1 VAFWACLGSETPPID
16 LFTKEN
22 DMTTI
27 SMAIVLQT
35 AALAATAN
43 SYADARAKTAET
55 GKPLVVL
62 VGADWCPA
70 CQQMKNS
77 ALPQVAKHG
86 TLAKVA
92 YAVVNTDHDHD
103 LAQQLM
109 RGSSIPQLVMYR
121 QTPSGWK
128 RESLVGAQD
137 PAAIESFI
145 NRGLEGLK
153 APDTSLGDASRPA
166 ESQHE

>member
-1 VAFWACLGSETPPID
+1 
-16 LFTKEN
+16 
-22 DMTTI
+22 MTTI
-27 SMAIVLQT
+27 SLAFVLQT
-35 AALAATAN
+35 ALVATTAN
-43 SYADARAKTAET
+43 SNTYTEAREKTAQT

-70 CQQMKNS
+70 CQTMKNS
-77 ALPQVAKHG
+77 AMPQVARRG
-86 TLAKVA
+86 ALSKVA
-92 YAVVNTDHDHD
+92 YAVVNTDHDSG

-109 RGSSIPQLVMYR
+109 RGGSIPQLVMYR
-121 QTPSGWK
+121 ETPTGWK

-153 APDTSLGDASRPA
+153 APDTSLGEASRPTA
-166 ESQHE
+166 EERE

>member
-1 VAFWACLGSETPPID
+1 
-16 LFTKEN
+16 
-22 DMTTI
+22 MTTI
-27 SMAIVLQT
+27 SLAILLQT
-35 AALAATAN
+35 AALATTTN
-43 SYADARAKTAET
+43 SYAEARAKTAET

-77 ALPQVAKHG
+77 ALPQVARRG
-86 TLAKVA
+86 ALAKVA
-92 YAVVNTDHDHD
+92 YAVVNTDQHRE
-103 LAQQLM
+103 LSQQLM
-109 RGSSIPQLVMYR
+109 RGSSIPQLIMYR
-121 QTPSGWK
+121 ETATGWK

-153 APDTSLGDASRPA
+153 APETSLGDASRPSDA
-166 ESQHE
+166 QHE